1 MSTLTNV
8 SLRLPVELVERVNKL
23 ADATGRSKTY
33 YMRKAITDQIAEM
46 ENLYLSEHELLQSR
60 ASESSSVNDSRNR

>member
-23 ADATGRSKTY
+23 AEATGRSKTY
-33 YMRKAITDQIAEM
+33 YMRKAISDQIAEM
-46 ENLYLSEHELLQSR
+46 ENLYLSEQERLQAR
-60 ASESSSVNDSRNR
+60 ANESSPSVKRKR

>member
-23 ADATGRSKTY
+23 AEATGRSKTY
-33 YMRKAITDQIAEM
+33 YMRKAISDQITEL
-46 ENLYLSEHELLQSR
+46 ESLYLSEQERLQAR
-60 ASESSSVNDSRNR
+60 ANESSPSVKRNR

>member
-23 ADATGRSKTY
+23 AEATGRSKTY
-33 YMRKAITDQIAEM
+33 YMRKAISDQITEL
-46 ENLYLSEHELLQSR
+46 ESLYLPEQERLQAR
-60 ASESSSVNDSRNR
+60 ANESSPSVKRNR

>member
-23 ADATGRSKTY
+23 AEATGRSKTY
-33 YMRKAITDQIAEM
+33 YMRKAISDQIAEM
-46 ENLYLSEHELLQSR
+46 ENLYLSEQERLQAR
-60 ASESSSVNDSRNR
+60 ANESSPSVKRNR

>member
-33 YMRKAITDQIAEM
+33 YMRKAITDQIAKM
-46 ENLYLSEHELLQSR
+46 ENLYLWEQERLQAR
-60 ASESSSVNDSRNR
+60 ANESSSSVKRNR

>member
-23 ADATGRSKTY
+23 AEATGRSKTY
-33 YMRKAITDQIAEM
+33 YMRKAISDQITEL
-46 ENLYLSEHELLQSR
+46 ENLYLSEQERLQAR
-60 ASESSSVNDSRNR
+60 ANESSPSVKRNR

>member
-23 ADATGRSKTY
+23 AYATGRSKTY
-33 YMRKAITDQIAEM
+33 YMRKAISEQISEL
-46 ENLYLSEHELLQSR
+46 ESLYLSEQELLQAR
-60 ASESSSVNDSRNR
+60 DSESSPSKRHKE

>member
-33 YMRKAITDQIAEM
+33 YMRKAISDQITEL
-46 ENLYLSEHELLQSR
+46 ENLYLSEQELMQAR
-60 ASESSSVNDSRNR
+60 AGESSPS

>member
-8 SLRLPVELVERVNKL
+8 SLRLPIELVERVNKL

-46 ENLYLSEHELLQSR
+46 ENLYLSEQELLQAR
-60 ASESSSVNDSRNR
+60 ASESSPSVKRNR

>member
-8 SLRLPVELVERVNKL
+8 SLRLPIELVERVNKL

-33 YMRKAITDQIAEM
+33 YMRKAISDQIPEL
-46 ENLYLSEHELLQSR
+46 ENLYLSEQELLEAR
-60 ASESSSVNDSRNR
+60 AVESSPSKRHKE

>member
-33 YMRKAITDQIAEM
+33 YMRKAISDQITEL
-46 ENLYLSEHELLQSR
+46 ENLYLSEQELQEAR
-60 ASESSSVNDSRNR
+60 ASESSPS

>member
-8 SLRLPVELVERVNKL
+8 SLRLPIELVERVNKL

-33 YMRKAITDQIAEM
+33 YMRKAISDQITEL
-46 ENLYLSEHELLQSR
+46 ENLYLSEQELAQAR
-60 ASESSSVNDSRNR
+60 ADESSPS

>member
-33 YMRKAITDQIAEM
+33 YMRKAISDQITEL
-46 ENLYLSEHELLQSR
+46 ENLYLSEQELAQAR
-60 ASESSSVNDSRNR
+60 ADESSPS

>member
-23 ADATGRSKTY
+23 AEATGRSKTY
-33 YMRKAITDQIAEM
+33 YMRKAISDQIPEL
-46 ENLYLSEHELLQSR
+46 ERLYLSEQERLQAR
-60 ASESSSVNDSRNR
+60 ANESSSSVKRNR

>member
-1 MSTLTNV
+1 MTTLTNV

-33 YMRKAITDQIAEM
+33 YMRKAISDQITEL
-46 ENLYLSEHELLQSR
+46 ENLYLSEQELLEAR
-60 ASESSSVNDSRNR
+60 AVESSPSKPHKE

>member
-23 ADATGRSKTY
+23 AEATGRSKTY
-33 YMRKAITDQIAEM
+33 YMRKAISDQITEL
-46 ENLYLSEHELLQSR
+46 ENLYLSEQERLQAR
-60 ASESSSVNDSRNR
+60 AIESPKR

>member
-23 ADATGRSKTY
+23 AAATGRSKTY
-33 YMRKAITDQIAEM
+33 YMRKAISDQITEL
-46 ENLYLSEHELLQSR
+46 EYLYLSEQELLQAR
-60 ASESSSVNDSRNR
+60 ASESRPSKRNKE

>member
-8 SLRLPVELVERVNKL
+8 SLRLPIELVERVNKL

-33 YMRKAITDQIAEM
+33 YMRKAITDQIAKM
-46 ENLYLSEHELLQSR
+46 ENLYLSEQERLQAR
-60 ASESSSVNDSRNR
+60 ANESSSSVKRNR

>member
-1 MSTLTNV
+1 MNV
-8 SLRLPVELVERVNKL
+8 SLRLPIELVERVNKL

-46 ENLYLSEHELLQSR
+46 ENFYLSEQEQLQAR
-60 ASESSSVNDSRNR
+60 ANESSSVNASRNR

>member
-1 MSTLTNV
+1 MSTLMNV

-23 ADATGRSKTY
+23 ADATGRSTTY

-46 ENLYLSEHELLQSR
+46 ENFYLSEQEQLQAR
-60 ASESSSVNDSRNR
+60 ANESSSVNASRNR

>member
-8 SLRLPVELVERVNKL
+8 SLRLPIELVERVNKL

-33 YMRKAITDQIAEM
+33 YMRKAISDQISEL
-46 ENLYLSEHELLQSR
+46 ENLYLSEQEMLEAR
-60 ASESSSVNDSRNR
+60 ASESSPSVKRNR

>member
-33 YMRKAITDQIAEM
+33 YMRKAITDQIAKM
-46 ENLYLSEHELLQSR
+46 ENLYLSEQERLQAR
-60 ASESSSVNDSRNR
+60 ANESSSSVKRNR

>member
-33 YMRKAITDQIAEM
+33 YMRKAITDQIAKM
-46 ENLYLSEHELLQSR
+46 ENLYLSEQERLQAR
-60 ASESSSVNDSRNR
+60 ANESSPSVKRNR

>member
-23 ADATGRSKTY
+23 AEATGRSKTY
-33 YMRKAITDQIAEM
+33 YMRKAISDQITEL
-46 ENLYLSEHELLQSR
+46 ESLYLSEQERLQAR
-60 ASESSSVNDSRNR
+60 ANESSPSVKRKR

>member
-23 ADATGRSKTY
+23 AEATGRSKTY
-33 YMRKAITDQIAEM
+33 YMRKAISDQITEL
-46 ENLYLSEHELLQSR
+46 ESLYLSEQERLQAR
-60 ASESSSVNDSRNR
+60 ANESSSVNDSRNR